1 MASSSYARLIALLSL
16 QKTTFT
22 SSRSGFES
30 RDSGT
35 HLSIL
40 PRVFVFKITDMGR
53 CITADCK
60 TLGTE
65 FPFIPPMFI
74 QTTTFG
80 SLSHL
85 FRYACREVRHLQAAA
100 M

>member
-40 PRVFVFKITDMGR
+40 PRVFVFKITDMG
-53 CITADCK
+53 CK
-60 TLGTE
+60 TLGME